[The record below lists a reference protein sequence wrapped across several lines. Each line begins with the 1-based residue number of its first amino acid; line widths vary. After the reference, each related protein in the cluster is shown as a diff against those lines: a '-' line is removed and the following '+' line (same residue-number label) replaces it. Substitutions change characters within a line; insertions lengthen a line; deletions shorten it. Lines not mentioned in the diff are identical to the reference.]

1 MEANPIPIEAKTYGT
16 CPIMMPST
24 ANRSPTRPAP
34 PNAAATIHNAERKNP
49 NTDVDCSGNGDEREQ
64 QRNPYRRAHDGE
76 RP

>member
-1 MEANPIPIEAKTYGT
+1 
-16 CPIMMPST
+16 MPDND
-24 ANRSPTRPAP
+24 AVHGEQEPYQARAP
-34 PNAAATIHNAERKNP
+34 ECRGHDPHAERKNP